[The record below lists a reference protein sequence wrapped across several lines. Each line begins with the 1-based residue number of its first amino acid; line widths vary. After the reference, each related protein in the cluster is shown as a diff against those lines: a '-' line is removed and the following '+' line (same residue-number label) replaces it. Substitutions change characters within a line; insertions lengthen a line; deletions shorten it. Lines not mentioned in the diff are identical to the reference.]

1 MREST
6 GNTRSFV
13 AGLVR
18 MVYMSIT
25 YSYSIY
31 ASCVPTCAQMIGSVR
46 GFVVSEMVDLC
57 VWEFLRLARQMIE
70 MWPMFFSPSVDA
82 CRSLVGGEKV
92 LN

>member
-1 MREST
+1 M
-6 GNTRSFV
+6 

-70 MWPMFFSPSVDA
+70 MWPMFSPRASMP
-82 CRSLVGGEKV
+82 VGAWSEEKKV